1 MKLIDILILTN
12 IKGLGNARITNI
24 LNYCKANNIQNLDEL
39 QKADIDNSFS
49 KSIIEK
55 LKNGLESYTALHV
68 NISKDLQNY
77 KDDGI
82 GCITILDKEYP
93 ELLKNS
99 TNPPVILFYKGN
111 IKLLNTKCV
120 AVIGTR
126 ENTSTAENI
135 ARKTVDFLV
144 ENDFTIVSGL
154 ANGIDG
160 IAHRQALLHKHG
172 KTIAIL
178 PSIDTIYPATNK
190 NLAQDI
196 LDRDGLLIAE
206 QKPYSKFHS
215 GHLVKRDRIQSG
227 LSKAVFVIE
236 TKINGGSMHATNDAI
251 KLGRFVFTPDIYK
264 LSKNYQNLKQVEGIK
279 DLIDANKSI
288 SYSQDTYKKIAN
300 KLNQPLQK
308 DRLW

>member
-12 IKGLGNARITNI
+12 IKGLGNTRIASI
-24 LNYCKANNIQNLDEL
+24 LTYCKANNIQNLEEL
-39 QKADIDNSFS
+39 QKANLSNGLS
-49 KSIIEK
+49 KSFIEK
-55 LKNGLESYTALHV
+55 LENGFENYTALHV

-77 KDDGI
+77 ENDGI
-82 GCITILDKEYP
+82 KCITILDKEYP

-99 TNPPVILFYKGN
+99 TNPPVVLFYKGN
-111 IKLLNTKCV
+111 IKLLNTISV
-120 AVIGTR
+120 AVVGTR
-126 ENTSTAENI
+126 ENTSIGKNI
-135 ARKTVDFLV
+135 AKKTVDFLV
-144 ENDFTIVSGL
+144 ENGFTIVSGL
-154 ANGIDG
+154 ATGIDE
-160 IAHRQALLHKHG
+160 IAHKQTLQHLDG

-178 PSIDTIYPATNK
+178 PSIDNIYPAKNK

-206 QKPYSKFHS
+206 QKPYSRFHP

-236 TKINGGSMHATNDAI
+236 TKIDGGSMHATNDAI

-264 LSKNYQNLKQVEGIK
+264 LNESYQYLKQVEGIK
-279 DLIDANKSI
+279 SLIDTHKSI
-288 SYSQDTYKKIAN
+288 SYSNDTYEEIIKKLS
-300 KLNQPLQK
+300 KSLRK